1 MNTRAYKSLAYGP
14 GLLHEGSV
22 GHPTE
27 FLIQARNELGE
38 NRKSGRDNFQVRVL
52 KVGDNSE
59 IPSTLTDK
67 DNGTYSVKYEVTEEC
82 DAKIEILFE
91 DDKGKMVHVRG
102 SPYKS
107 SFKAAAPAN
116 ANNLTGPAMVK
127 YISSGLEELHSFI
140 LESTKGAQTK
150 DKNIQDV
157 KTLISVKDY
166 VDTVFAQTE
175 EIILKLDCLEES
187 LKMFQEHGIAKD
199 SQVKQIK
206 KLSDEFVNLRKLAKD
221 IRKEITPMVQA
232 EKEKTTNMIKKFE
245 EDLKAYTTE
254 LKKRDFYQ
262 YKTGAQD
269 SKARL
274 ALVGD
279 ELKQFD
285 DRTVD
290 LGYNANKFDN
300 PDMIQNSIKSVE
312 GIKQEIAN
320 MVVLWDFIQ
329 KMQETFEENMRSQWV
344 KSNPTEMEDEIKNRF
359 KTLKEMRCDKK
370 CNAYQGVQEDIKKWL
385 VFLPLIT
392 DLRDPA
398 MRDRHWTAL
407 KNKVQKDFTVDDKL
421 LLRDVYNL
429 NLNKYQE
436 DVEEITDQARQEAK
450 MEKTLNKLE
459 ETWKDVTFEFSQHKN
474 TDLKLIRLSEEN
486 FEMLEENQVAVTSM
500 FSSRYLATFEDK
512 CVYWQKSLA
521 GIAEVVTVIAEVQR
535 LWSFLENLF
544 IGSEEVKKEL
554 PKESEKFVGIDKE
567 VKVILKDGEQKKIA
581 IIFCNQGNI
590 LKRLEDV

>member
-1 MNTRAYKSLAYGP
+1 
-14 GLLHEGSV
+14 
-22 GHPTE
+22 
-27 FLIQARNELGE
+27 
-38 NRKSGRDNFQVRVL
+38 
-52 KVGDNSE
+52 
-59 IPSTLTDK
+59 
-67 DNGTYSVKYEVTEEC
+67 
-82 DAKIEILFE
+82 
-91 DDKGKMVHVRG
+91 
-102 SPYKS
+102 
-107 SFKAAAPAN
+107 
-116 ANNLTGPAMVK
+116 
-127 YISSGLEELHSFI
+127 
-140 LESTKGAQTK
+140 
-150 DKNIQDV
+150 
-157 KTLISVKDY
+157 
-166 VDTVFAQTE
+166 
-175 EIILKLDCLEES
+175 
-187 LKMFQEHGIAKD
+187 
-199 SQVKQIK
+199 
-206 KLSDEFVNLRKLAKD
+206 
-221 IRKEITPMVQA
+221 MVQA
-232 EKEKTTNMIKKFE
+232 EKDKTTNMIKKFE

-262 YKTGAQD
+262 YKTGPQD

-279 ELKQFD
+279 ELKHFD

-329 KMQETFEENMRSQWV
+329 KMLETFEENMRSQWV
-344 KSNPTEMEDEIKNRF
+344 KSNPTDMEDEIKNRF

-385 VFLPLIT
+385 VFLPLIS

-407 KNKVQKDFTVDDKL
+407 KNKVQKDFTVDEKL

-521 GIAEVVTVIAEVQR
+521 GIAEVITVIAEVQR

-567 VKVILKDGEQKKIA
+567 VKIILKDGEQKKIA

-590 LKRLEDV
+590 LKRLEDVQNQLTLCEKALNDFMDGKRRAFPRFYFVATADLLDILSNGNAPSKIMCHMPKIFQAIETLYLKEDGDRPIATGMETCVGKEVVQFPKPLKLNGKVENYLMDVIDCMKSSLNIIASKSVVAQHSMTKQDWVKSDPAQVTLLVNMSNWARNVEGAYSNLKANPKAMENALED

>member
-1 MNTRAYKSLAYGP
+1 
-14 GLLHEGSV
+14 
-22 GHPTE
+22 
-27 FLIQARNELGE
+27 
-38 NRKSGRDNFQVRVL
+38 
-52 KVGDNSE
+52 
-59 IPSTLTDK
+59 
-67 DNGTYSVKYEVTEEC
+67 
-82 DAKIEILFE
+82 
-91 DDKGKMVHVRG
+91 
-102 SPYKS
+102 
-107 SFKAAAPAN
+107 
-116 ANNLTGPAMVK
+116 
-127 YISSGLEELHSFI
+127 
-140 LESTKGAQTK
+140 
-150 DKNIQDV
+150 
-157 KTLISVKDY
+157 
-166 VDTVFAQTE
+166 
-175 EIILKLDCLEES
+175 
-187 LKMFQEHGIAKD
+187 MFQEHGIAKD

-344 KSNPTEMEDEIKNRF
+344 KSNPTDMEDEIKNRF

-521 GIAEVVTVIAEVQR
+521 GIAEVVTVIAEV
-535 LWSFLENLF
+535 
-544 IGSEEVKKEL
+544 
-554 PKESEKFVGIDKE
+554 
-567 VKVILKDGEQKKIA
+567 
-581 IIFCNQGNI
+581 
-590 LKRLEDV
+590 